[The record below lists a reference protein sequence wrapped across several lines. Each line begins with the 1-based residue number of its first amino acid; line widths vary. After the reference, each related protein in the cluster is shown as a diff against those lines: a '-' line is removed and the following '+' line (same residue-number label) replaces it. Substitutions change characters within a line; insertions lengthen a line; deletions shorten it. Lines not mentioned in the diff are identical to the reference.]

1 MVKVERIDQNKSFE
15 TVLKFINGNETQEIR
30 VYVWEADA
38 IETALQS
45 LSLSALNQFY
55 TKSGTTTVKEW

>member
-30 VYVWEADA
+30 VYVWEADV